1 MSQSQ
6 LNEYLKE
13 KWKEM
18 KLMGISQICIISSNL
33 TPEIQILI
41 SYTCNI
47 LCNTWVS
54 NRNLIYNIYKTE
66 LLIPP
71 SRMCNS
77 YSVSHHTTGDH
88 HSRSCSYQKPW
99 QHTWLVSFSPVS
111 YTDHQQI
118 QSTLC
123 HCSLCCIQTL
133 FNNPK
138 TSTLFPV
145 TIVSDLDYNTS
156 LSTGSPFPTLVSPS
170 STQHVLFKT

>member
-41 SYTCNI
+41 SYTCNL

-54 NRNLIYNIYKTE
+54 NRNLKYNMYKTE

-99 QHTWLVSFSPVS
+99 QHTWLVSFFHIS

-118 QSTLC
+118 QSTL
-123 HCSLCCIQTL
+123 
-133 FNNPK
+133 
-138 TSTLFPV
+138 
-145 TIVSDLDYNTS
+145 S
-156 LSTGSPFPTLVSPS
+156 LSLQSM
-170 STQHVLFKT
+170 HVLFKT

>member
-1 MSQSQ
+1 MYTACLLILKAYKIIPHIDMAIQENEKQINKIWKKIMSQSQ

-41 SYTCNI
+41 SYTCNL

-54 NRNLIYNIYKTE
+54 NRNLKYNMYKTE

-99 QHTWLVSFSPVS
+99 QHT
-111 YTDHQQI
+111 
-118 QSTLC
+118 
-123 HCSLCCIQTL
+123 
-133 FNNPK
+133 
-138 TSTLFPV
+138 
-145 TIVSDLDYNTS
+145 
-156 LSTGSPFPTLVSPS
+156 
-170 STQHVLFKT
+170 